1 MTINFAVSRVKL
13 VSKKPSVIF
22 SYELIIIIATRA
34 IIIPIAHFNV
44 TFSLKNVAA
53 MIADNTIATP
63 EVSGYKIAD
72 ETYFAAIVL
81 KYEYAKRHIAI
92 IHITRN
98 ILSDFP
104 SLGAFSV
111 LFAIAKDTKRTIEA
125 NKYV

>member
-1 MTINFAVSRVKL
+1 MPINFAVFRVKL
-13 VSKKPSVIF
+13 GSKKLSVIF

-34 IIIPIAHFNV
+34 IIIPTAHFDV

-53 MIADNTIATP
+53 IKADNTIDAP

-72 ETYFAAIVL
+72 GIYFAAIVL

-104 SLGAFSV
+104 SLGTFSV

>member
-1 MTINFAVSRVKL
+1 MPINLAVSRVKL
-13 VSKKPSVIF
+13 GFKKLSVIF

-34 IIIPIAHFNV
+34 IIIPAAHFDV
-44 TFSLKNVAA
+44 IFSLKNVAA
-53 MIADNTIATP
+53 IIADNTIAAP
-63 EVSGYKIAD
+63 EVNGYKIAD

-81 KYEYAKRHIAI
+81 KYEYAKRHTAI

-111 LFAIAKDTKRTIEA
+111 LFAIAKHTKRTI
-125 NKYV
+125 KPT